1 MKTADAGNADRVSP
15 GAGTNLNR
23 WRPDGWR
30 PAGLRLDSSRLTG
43 WWPRRGDVAIMS
55 VTDQRRRFWVSYL
68 TITFGVQCFLSVALI
83 GYLLATADAG
93 YRGFLL
99 VVGLISVVVSVV
111 GMSRSRWLAAQGW
124 RSGFWLCWLC
134 GSCGAQAMVSSLD
147 GGLLSPLLFTPILP
161 VMSAMLGL
169 SPRRV
174 AVVAGVAVAGLV
186 VVFLSDPLAVAPRP
200 NMLMRLALVLCV
212 VFLAVAAAVQRAWME
227 SRQAVLLDERTNIN
241 ARLVAAQELA
251 HVGTFEV
258 DADGQVKISDE
269 MYRIAGVS
277 PEVPASGDILWDHV
291 HPDDLQRVHELFV
304 SFAVVPGVGRD
315 GPADRAGQP
324 TKIHRRF

>member
-1 MKTADAGNADRVSP
+1 MIRVCGGPGVGSVKTADAGNADREST

-83 GYLLATADAG
+83 GYLLATPDAG

-99 VVGLISVVVSVV
+99 LVGLISVVVSVV

-134 GSCGAQAMVSSLD
+134 GSCVAQAMVSSLD

-212 VFLAVAAAVQRAWME
+212 VFLAVASAVQRAWME

-241 ARLVAAQELA
+241 ARLVAA
-251 HVGTFEV
+251 
-258 DADGQVKISDE
+258 
-269 MYRIAGVS
+269 
-277 PEVPASGDILWDHV
+277 
-291 HPDDLQRVHELFV
+291 
-304 SFAVVPGVGRD
+304 
-315 GPADRAGQP
+315 
-324 TKIHRRF
+324 